1 MPRIPPLRTVLGLEA
16 TSPHL
21 DVRGEVEIAADQN
34 RIADYELPTDG
45 YTLVNLAA
53 TWRPG
58 GEDHGLSVQLRA
70 DNVTNEEARLHTS
83 FLKDVAPLP
92 GRNVKLVLRGAF

>member
-1 MPRIPPLRTVLGLEA
+1 VPRIPPLRTVMGLEA
-16 TSPHL
+16 TSSHIDL
-21 DVRGEVEIAADQN
+21 RGEVEIAAKQN
-34 RIADYELPTDG
+34 RIAVSEIPTDG

-58 GEDHGLSVQLRA
+58 GEHHGLSIQLRA

-83 FLKDVAPLP
+83 FLKDVASLH
-92 GRNVKLVLRGAF
+92 GRNFKLTFRGEF